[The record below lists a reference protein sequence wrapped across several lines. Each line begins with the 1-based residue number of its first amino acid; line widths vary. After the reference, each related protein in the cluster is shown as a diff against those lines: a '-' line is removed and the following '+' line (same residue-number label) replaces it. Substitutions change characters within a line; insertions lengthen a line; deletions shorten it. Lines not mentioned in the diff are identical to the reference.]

1 MSNIDIQAL
10 HEQFQSI
17 FQMAIYHLK
26 ALKKKSILSRSDI
39 AISYNFFDSFNL
51 ARLDL
56 LKLQPS
62 LKFIVNIKNYP
73 KSHYTKLNHDNLI
86 GLLNSLIIECSK
98 ALGIIKSCMKYNF
111 SDNEKDKI
119 DSIRKQ
125 INLMNL
131 STLVE
136 KNITKAINNF
146 EIGNFLACSLIT
158 SRVITYTI
166 NKFPIE
172 YIPDKKVFIKKGSA
186 EKKIEF
192 LTDNNII
199 KKEQKD
205 QKLRTIKYI
214 KKARDFLVH
223 DLNISPDAS
232 DAISL
237 LGDCLDILKIK
248 KDVDSLKEI
257 LVSEKMNSNPKN
269 NN

>member
-17 FQMAIYHLK
+17 FEMSMYHLK
-26 ALKKKSILSRSDI
+26 AIKKKSIITSREE

-56 LKLQPS
+56 LKLQTS
-62 LKFIVNIKNYP
+62 LKFTVSIESFP
-73 KSHYTKLNHDNLI
+73 KSYYTKLGDDELI
-86 GLLNSLIIECSK
+86 GLMNSLIIECSK
-98 ALGIIKSCMKYNF
+98 ALGIIKSSIKYNL
-111 SDNEKDKI
+111 SSKEKDKI
-119 DSIRKQ
+119 DSIRTQ
-125 INLMNL
+125 INQMNL

-136 KNITKAINNF
+136 KNINEAINNF
-146 EIGNFLACSLIT
+146 ENGNFLACSLIT

-166 NKFPIE
+166 NKFPTE
-172 YIPDKKVFIKKGSA
+172 YLPDKKVFIKKGSA

-205 QKLRTIKYI
+205 QQLRTIKYI
-214 KKARDFLVH
+214 KRARNFLVH
-223 DLNISPDAS
+223 DLNVSPDAS

-237 LGDCLDILKIK
+237 LGDSLGILKIK
-248 KDVDSLKEI
+248 KDVDSYKEI
-257 LVSEKMNSNPKN
+257 LISKKMNLNP
-269 NN
+269 